1 MSGDACTTAGSNGIA
16 SSPLS
21 VSSSSGSNNERA
33 ILPELQ
39 QIKEKAIYSFE
50 TTCSINNE
58 IIQILVVNN

>member
-1 MSGDACTTAGSNGIA
+1 MGGMSGDACTTAGSNGIA

-39 QIKEKAIYSFE
+39 QIKERAIH
-50 TTCSINNE
+50 
-58 IIQILVVNN
+58 

>member
-1 MSGDACTTAGSNGIA
+1 MGGMSGDACTTAGSNGIA

-39 QIKEKAIYSFE
+39 QIKEQAIYYFCIE
-50 TTCSINNE
+50 N
-58 IIQILVVNN
+58 LK

>member
-1 MSGDACTTAGSNGIA
+1 MNLFQPYESWNGLMGGMSGDACTTAGSNGIA

-39 QIKEKAIYSFE
+39 QIKE
-50 TTCSINNE
+50 
-58 IIQILVVNN
+58 